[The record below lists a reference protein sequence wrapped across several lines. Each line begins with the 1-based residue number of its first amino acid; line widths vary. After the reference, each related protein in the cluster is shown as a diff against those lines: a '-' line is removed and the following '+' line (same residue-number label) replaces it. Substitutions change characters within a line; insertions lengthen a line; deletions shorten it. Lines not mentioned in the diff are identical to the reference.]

1 MASSSFSVR
10 FNINNSKSRPSNYKV
25 PSNTRP
31 SSYKS
36 TTSAGSRP
44 SSYKFNNESKENEQE
59 KQHEPFSRPSS
70 FKIIESLSNI
80 PIDERT
86 IIPSTDFIPP
96 RPSTEYL
103 QPR

>member
-1 MASSSFSVR
+1 VDGIIVLSSIGMLDKLSIIVKLDGREKGSCCFSCSF
-10 FNINNSKSRPSNYKV
+10 
-25 PSNTRP
+25 
-31 SSYKS
+31 
-36 TTSAGSRP
+36 
-44 SSYKFNNESKENEQE
+44 SKENEQE

>member
-10 FNINNSKSRPSNYKV
+10 FNINNSKSRPSSYKV

-59 KQHEPFSRPSS
+59 KCQGGISQFQKKNR
-70 FKIIESLSNI
+70 LSHI
-80 PIDERT
+80 YALI
-86 IIPSTDFIPP
+86 
-96 RPSTEYL
+96 L
-103 QPR
+103 HC